1 MLNHYP
7 IQIENE
13 KENAKGTDI
22 ENGKKRSCERDIV
35 TENGR
40 DTVELQNST
49 EDESERKKKKVQEE
63 NESRKGKRR
72 KKYFKQKEK
81 KLKRP
86 HYYAWTS

>member
-1 MLNHYP
+1 MKKGIRKKCKII

-40 DTVELQNST
+40 DTVEL
-49 EDESERKKKKVQEE
+49 
-63 NESRKGKRR
+63 
-72 KKYFKQKEK
+72 
-81 KLKRP
+81 
-86 HYYAWTS
+86 